1 MSRKLFS
8 EIKNDRGIRG
18 DISAKEIAVIRKD
31 ILSLFRKEDGWK
43 FRIYRR
49 TEKVY
54 YDSTGQIN
62 VHIIAAPIDY
72 EMRGFVR
79 KTFGKSPDVA
89 ARYTENPLI
98 DQIEQIIK
106 IRWSSTLN
114 TYGKQYP
121 KFQYAIS
128 VGHPDNGFVTVG
140 PVWKEDKIE
149 EFKEKATKTVAISLL
164 RG

>member
-54 YDSTGQIN
+54 YSSTGQIN

-79 KTFGKSPDVA
+79 KTFGKRPDI
-89 ARYTENPLI
+89 RDIPLI
-98 DQIEQIIK
+98 DQLEQIIK
-106 IRWSSTLN
+106 IRWSCST
-114 TYGKQYP
+114 THHGKKYP
-121 KFQYAIS
+121 SFQYAIS
-128 VGHPDNGFVTVG
+128 IGHADNGFIKVG
-140 PVWKEDKIE
+140 PVWKKDKIE